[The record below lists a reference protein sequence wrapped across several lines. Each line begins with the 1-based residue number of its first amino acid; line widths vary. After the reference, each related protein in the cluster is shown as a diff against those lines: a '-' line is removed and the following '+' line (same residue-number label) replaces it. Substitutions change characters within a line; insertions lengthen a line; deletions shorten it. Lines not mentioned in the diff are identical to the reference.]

1 MRYDIIICGIGGQ
14 GAISLG
20 TILKLAAIRDGI
32 GVVGSERRGGAQR
45 EGVVTSNV
53 RYYPLHPQNSSAP
66 ISGLIPSAGAD
77 MMIAMEP
84 LEALRQM
91 RYVHE
96 KSIVI
101 INNRPLMPV
110 HVRIG
115 DFQYPMPDKIYS
127 RMKEATGVV
136 HVFDIDDL
144 SLKNFHS
151 LRQVNTISLG
161 LAYTLGNLPLS
172 KKAIADTLTE
182 QLKNSEEALNAFELG
197 CAHAKKVVEI

>member
-1 MRYDIIICGIGGQ
+1 MRYDILICGIGGQ

-32 GVVGSERRGGAQR
+32 GVVGAERRGGAQR

-53 RYYPLHPQNSSAP
+53 RYYPITDTTTHAP
-66 ISGLIPSAGAD
+66 VSGLIPAGGVD

-84 LEALRQM
+84 LEALRQI
-91 RYVHE
+91 RYLNENSV
-96 KSIVI
+96 VI

-115 DFQYPMPDKIYS
+115 DVTYPSLDEIYS
-127 RMKEATGVV
+127 RIKEATPFV
-136 HVFDIDDL
+136 HIFDIDEL
-144 SLKNFHS
+144 SLQHFYS

-161 LAYTLGNLPLS
+161 LAYALGNFPVS
-172 KKAIADTLTE
+172 KTAIIDTLTE
-182 QLKNSEEALNAFELG
+182 QLQNSKDAIDAFERGCMIAKNS
-197 CAHAKKVVEI
+197 